1 MTNHIPYAFQE
12 SLARRQELSERAVLD
27 EFERGSYDIEN
38 PLVKVNPYLINPLAA
53 LVCFE
58 TPEEVAVSVTVRGI
72 EPEGDISHTFP
83 PARRHILP
91 VLGLYPDRRNRVD
104 LTPYEGSAHTIEIK
118 TQPLGDNAPEL
129 VRMETVPAY
138 LGEDL
143 IFVTPSLAALATG
156 FDYRG
161 DIRWHLNEPLVFDMK
176 RLRNGNVLIGTERV
190 IEMPYY
196 MTGLYEMTL
205 AGKIVREYSIPGGY
219 HHDQWEMDDG
229 NLLVLTESPT
239 FSTVE
244 DQVVLLDRKTG
255 EELRRWDLKDCLV
268 PGEGKSGSW
277 SQKDWFHNNA
287 LWYDRNDNA
296 IVLSGR
302 HTDCIVSIDYD
313 TGELKW
319 ILGDPRT
326 WPEDKQRYLFRQ
338 VGDGD
343 FDWFY
348 EQHGC
353 LVAPNGD
360 IMCFDNGRFRSKIR
374 EEFLLNKDNFSRGVR
389 YRINREDMAVEQV
402 WQYGKELGEDFY
414 SSYIGNVELYGRD
427 WYMVHSGGIQYYGEH
442 ASETPAALMQN
453 DPNVRAE
460 SETVEIRDGRIMLDL
475 RITGNFYRAEKLS
488 LYHDQDNA
496 PLGPAER
503 LGSIGVTSEFET
515 LIPVP
520 RTGEMLPERY
530 EASITEEQDR
540 FTFDA
545 IFESGQLVMLM
556 LEKGEERH
564 GYFISTAKNKF
575 NALCCGTFIKNDPR
589 SVSMSVSKEGLS
601 GTYEVCVVVDDA
613 EFETGI
619 EITC

>member
-1 MTNHIPYAFQE
+1 MRNKIDYSFKE
-12 SLARRQELSERAVLD
+12 SLAARQARSEERFLTELEAGRNGID
-27 EFERGSYDIEN
+27 D
-38 PLVKVNPYLINPLAA
+38 PLVLVNPYLINPLAA
-53 LVCFE
+53 LIGFY
-58 TPEEVAVSVTVRGI
+58 TDDEVAITLTVRGV
-72 EPEGDISHTFP
+72 ERQGDITHTFP
-83 PARRHILP
+83 PARRHVLP
-91 VLGLYPDRRNRVD
+91 VLGLYPDRANVVEIA
-104 LTPYEGSAHTIEIK
+104 PYEGTPRTIEVR
-118 TQPLGDNAPEL
+118 TAALADAPSL
-129 VRMETVPAY
+129 VSMRTTHAY
-138 LGEDL
+138 LGDEL

-161 DIRWHLNEPLVFDMK
+161 DIRWHLSEPLVFDMK

-196 MTGLYEMTL
+196 MTGLYEMTM

-239 FSTVE
+239 FETVE
-244 DQVVLLDRKTG
+244 DQVVLLDRQTG
-255 EELRRWDLKDCLV
+255 EELRRWDLKDCLT

-277 SQKDWFHNNA
+277 SEKDWFHNNA
-287 LWYDRNDNA
+287 LWYDASDHA

-326 WPEDKQRYLFRQ
+326 WPESKQRYLFRQ

-353 LVAPNGD
+353 LVTPQGD
-360 IMCFDNGRFRSKIR
+360 VMCFDNGRFRSKLR

-389 YRINREDMAVEQV
+389 YHLNRDDMTVEQT

-414 SSYIGNVELYGRD
+414 SSYIGNVEYYGEGH
-427 WYMVHSGGIQYYGEH
+427 YMVHSGGIQYYGEH

-460 SETVEIRDGRIMLDL
+460 SETVEVADGEVALDL
-475 RITGNFYRAEKLS
+475 RITGNFYRAEKLG

-496 PLGPAER
+496 PLGPAVR
-503 LGSIGVTSEFET
+503 LGSIGQTSEFDT
-515 LIPVP
+515 IVPAP
-520 RTGEMLPERY
+520 RTGELLPERY
-530 EASITEEQDR
+530 EASIEEEDDR
-540 FTFDA
+540 FSFNA

-556 LEKGEERH
+556 LEQGEERH

-589 SVSMSVSKEGLS
+589 SVSLSVSKEGLS
-601 GTYEVCVVVDDA
+601 GTYDVCVTVDDT
-613 EFETGI
+613 EFETGVT
-619 EITC
+619 ITC

>member
-1 MTNHIPYAFQE
+1 MRNKIDYSFKE
-12 SLARRQELSERAVLD
+12 SLAARQARSEERFLTELDTGRNRID
-27 EFERGSYDIEN
+27 D
-38 PLVKVNPYLINPLAA
+38 PLVLVNPYLINPLSA
-53 LVCFE
+53 LVGFY
-58 TPEEVAVSVTVRGI
+58 TDDEVAITLTVRGI
-72 EPEGDISHTFP
+72 EPEGDITHTFP
-83 PARRHILP
+83 PARRHVLP
-91 VLGLYPDRRNRVD
+91 VLGLYSDRTNVVEIA
-104 LTPYEGSAHTIEIK
+104 PYEGASHTIEVRTEALTDAPSLVSMK
-118 TQPLGDNAPEL
+118 TTHAYLGDN
-129 VRMETVPAY
+129 M
-138 LGEDL
+138 

-196 MTGLYEMTL
+196 MTGLYEMTM

-229 NLLVLTESPT
+229 NLLVLTENPT
-239 FSTVE
+239 FETVE
-244 DQVVLLDRKTG
+244 DQVVLLDRQTG
-255 EELRRWDLKDCLV
+255 KELRRWDLKDCLT

-277 SQKDWFHNNA
+277 SEKDWFHNNA
-287 LWYDRNDNA
+287 LWYDANDNA

-326 WPEDKQRYLFRQ
+326 WPEDKQRYLFKR
-338 VGDGD
+338 VGGGD

-353 LVAPNGD
+353 LVTPQGD
-360 IMCFDNGRFRSKIR
+360 VMCFDNGRFRSKIR

-389 YRINREDMAVEQV
+389 YRLNRDDMTVEQT

-414 SSYIGNVELYGRD
+414 SSYIGNVEYYGEGH
-427 WYMVHSGGIQYYGEH
+427 YMVHSGGIQYYGEH

-460 SETVEIRDGRIMLDL
+460 SETVEIADGEVVLDL
-475 RITGNFYRAEKLS
+475 RITGNFYRAEKLG

-496 PLGPAER
+496 PLGPAVR
-503 LGSIGVTSEFET
+503 LGSIGRTSEFGT
-515 LIPVP
+515 IVPAP
-520 RTGEMLPERY
+520 RTGELLPERY
-530 EASITEEQDR
+530 EASLEEEDDR
-540 FTFDA
+540 FTFNA

-556 LEKGEERH
+556 LEQGAERH

-589 SVSMSVSKEGLS
+589 SVSLSVSKEGLS
-601 GTYEVCVVVDDA
+601 GTYDVCVTVDDT
-613 EFETGI
+613 EFETGVT
-619 EITC
+619 ITC